1 MWYFYKTT
9 YFNLFLKMHKWSH
22 ACFICKYHTEKQIRT
37 TNYFPNRDV
46 PAHQNW
52 KYFLSFGLFLNTF
65 IYPFQLLLFFLCNSI
80 RRSDFSS
87 LHGVKPYSY
96 QKQKFE
102 KQKDDTKELD
112 SHTQHSNQK
121 NDLKIML
128 KRFKISKCL
137 RYFWTF
143 LQDTGLIS
151 EVLRCK

>member
-1 MWYFYKTT
+1 MPVLFASTT
-9 YFNLFLKMHKWSH
+9 LRNRLGP
-22 ACFICKYHTEKQIRT
+22 QIIFPIVMYLLTKIERT
-37 TNYFPNRDV
+37 
-46 PAHQNW
+46 
-52 KYFLSFGLFLNTF
+52 FGLFLNTF

-137 RYFWTF
+137 RYF
-143 LQDTGLIS
+143 
-151 EVLRCK
+151 